1 MVLLPQT
8 ARGGLQHAVALGL
21 AAASGADKHDAKAH
35 IECLVQL
42 HHLCV
47 QGVA

>member
-1 MVLLPQT
+1 MVLLPQAT
-8 ARGGLQHAVALGL
+8 RGSLQHAVALGL
-21 AAASGADKHDAKAH
+21 APASGSDKHDAKAH
-35 IECLVQL
+35 VECLVQL